1 MTTETTVPLVDLSLQ
16 HHQIRG
22 QVAEGFER
30 VLAAGSFILGPEVE
44 KFETDFAAYCG
55 VNHAVGVGN
64 GTDALELVLRA
75 AGIGSGDEVILPANT
90 FVATAEAVARVG
102 ARVVLADCDENY
114 LLDPAE
120 VSRVRTARTRA
131 VMAVHLYGQPAPVEL
146 IREAAGDGVFVIE
159 DAAQAQGARR
169 HGQRTGGLGD
179 AAATSFY
186 PGKNL
191 GAYGDAGA
199 VMTGSDDVAQ
209 AVRALRNHGGT
220 RRYEHRTSGMNS
232 RLDGLQAVVLNAK
245 LALLNGWNAQRRE
258 AAALYDRLLADV
270 QGLTLPVVA
279 EGNESVFHLY
289 VVRSPYRNAV
299 LAALQEAG
307 IGAAIH
313 YPLPVHL
320 LPAFTSLGHREGS
333 FPLAERASREV
344 LSLPI
349 YPGIT
354 PEQQQ
359 YVADQLRFAQKAAAD
374 AR

>member
-1 MTTETTVPLVDLSLQ
+1 MTVTTTVPLVDLHLQ
-16 HHQIRG
+16 HHQIRR

-30 VLAAGSFILGPEVE
+30 VLAAGSFILGPEAE
-44 KFETDFAAYCG
+44 TFEAGFAAYCG
-55 VNHAVGVGN
+55 VRHAMGVGN

-75 AGIGSGDEVILPANT
+75 AGIGPGDEVIVPANT
-90 FVATAEAVARVG
+90 FVATAEAAARVG
-102 ARVVLADCDENY
+102 ACVVLADCDENY

-120 VSRVRTARTRA
+120 VDRVRTPRTRA
-131 VMAVHLYGQPAPVEL
+131 VMAVHLYGQPASVEL
-146 IREAAGDGVFVIE
+146 IREAAGEGVFLIE

-169 HGQRTGGLGD
+169 HGRRAGGLAD

-199 VMTGSDDVAQ
+199 VMTGRDDVAQ

-220 RRYEHRTSGMNS
+220 RRYEHRRSGMNS
-232 RLDGLQAVVLNAK
+232 RLDDLQAVVLNAK
-245 LALLNGWNAQRRE
+245 LALLDGWNAQRRE

-270 QGLTLPVVA
+270 EELTLPMVA
-279 EGNESVFHLY
+279 AGNESVFHLY
-289 VVRSPYRNAV
+289 VVRTPHRDAV
-299 LAALQEAG
+299 AAALQDAG

-320 LPAFTSLGHREGS
+320 LPAFASLGHREGS

-374 AR
+374 AG